1 MEYASLGQ
9 TLDCGQCFR
18 WFQLTDGSWE
28 GVVRGR
34 FLRLTAENFPEALSE
49 LFWADYFDLGTDYE
63 AMRISFSRLSPALAE
78 AVRYAPG
85 IRILRQ
91 EPWEAFCT
99 FILSQCNNIK
109 RIRGM
114 AERLCT
120 AYGAPV
126 RGTERRAFPEPETLA
141 RAEEKELRALGL
153 GFRAPYVL
161 DAARRVASGKLDLAE
176 VSRLPLP
183 EARGKLTAVSG
194 VGPKVADCALLYGM
208 HRLDAFPED
217 VWIRRAMDVLFPGES
232 PACFGSCAGVAQQY
246 LFHYCRNH
254 PEKVCDCGKLPVK
267 K

>member
-18 WFQLTDGSWE
+18 WLQLPDGSWE

-34 FLRLTAENFPEALSE
+34 FLRLTAENFPEAVSGN
-49 LFWADYFDLGTDYE
+49 FWADYFDLGTDYE

-78 AVRYAPG
+78 AVRYAPE

-114 AERLCT
+114 AERLCS
-120 AYGAPV
+120 AYGGPV
-126 RGTERRAFPEPETLA
+126 RGTERRTFPAPETLA
-141 RAEEKELRALGL
+141 CAEEKELRALGL

-161 DAARRVASGKLDLAE
+161 DAARRVASGVLDLAE
-176 VSRLPLP
+176 ISRLSLP
-183 EARGKLTAVSG
+183 QARGKLTAVKG

-217 VWIRRAMDVLFPGES
+217 VWIRRAMAALFPGES

-267 K
+267 D